1 MCGRRGFIL
10 CSYLQKMS
18 LFQLTKKGKNDKIK
32 YIVPMPTPQDGG
44 FLLMSTQQETNR
56 RSDVIRCEFCGED
69 YSVTYRKCPFCDDMP
84 SRPASRPA
92 SGGKGG
98 RRQAG
103 GGRGSAPDPVRIVGL
118 ALGFVLIIAAAYI
131 VYSLLS
137 PLFASDGPDLPA
149 SSGQSSV
156 SISVSQP
163 DASPDVSVPD
173 VSVPDVSVPDVSTPN
188 VVTPLV
194 KTTAITL
201 SSSDF
206 TLKAN
211 ETQKLVA
218 TVTPADSDD
227 DIVWS
232 SSDSSIATV
241 DETGTITNVNAG
253 TSLTAVTITAKSGD
267 FTATCIVRCRPGSSG
282 TATNPPAPSGSSTTA
297 APGTVGT
304 VTGTTSGLLI
314 RTGPG
319 RNYEAQDTATNGAKV
334 TILEKTADG
343 WYKISYTG
351 NGGRTVTGYVSV
363 DYVTVD

>member
-1 MCGRRGFIL
+1 
-10 CSYLQKMS
+10 MS
-18 LFQLTKKGKNDKIK
+18 
-32 YIVPMPTPQDGG
+32 V
-44 FLLMSTQQETNR
+44 QQETNR

-103 GGRGSAPDPVRIVGL
+103 GGRGSAPDPVRLVGL
-118 ALGFVLIIAAAYI
+118 ALGFVLIVAAAYI
-131 VYSLLS
+131 VYSVLA
-137 PLFASDGPDLPA
+137 PLFSPDGPDLSA
-149 SSGQSSV
+149 SSGQGSASTSV
-156 SISVSQP
+156 SVSQP
-163 DASPDVSVPD
+163 ENPDISSGISTPD
-173 VSVPDVSVPDVSTPN
+173 VSVPDVSVPDVSTPE
-188 VVTPLV
+188 VITPVV
-194 KTTAITL
+194 KTTAIAL

-218 TVTPADSDD
+218 TVTPANSDD
-227 DIVWS
+227 GVVWS

-241 DETGTITNVNAG
+241 DETGAITNVNTG
-253 TSLTAVTITAKSGD
+253 TSQKSVTITAKSGD

-282 TATNPPAPSGSSTTA
+282 TSTPAAPSGGSTTTVT
-297 APGTVGT
+297 PGTVGT

-334 TILEKTADG
+334 TVLEKTADG
-343 WYKISYTG
+343 WYKISYSG
-351 NGGRTVTGYVSV
+351 NGGRTVTGYASA
-363 DYVTVD
+363 DYISID